1 MPPLSSEPQGGGN
14 FQYTSFSLERMGRH
28 HNEGAQ
34 TNRYNQCMNSEIN
47 SIMSILKELLPVLS
61 DRYKVEELGVFGS
74 YLRQEQSADSDLD
87 ILVTFS
93 EPPSLLKFI
102 EMENYLSDVL
112 GVKVDLVMKDALK
125 QAIGQQ
131 ILKEVIQV

>member
-1 MPPLSSEPQGGGN
+1 MD
-14 FQYTSFSLERMGRH
+14 
-28 HNEGAQ
+28 
-34 TNRYNQCMNSEIN
+34 SEITHIL
-47 SIMSILKELLPVLS
+47 SKLKELLPVLS
-61 DRYKVEELGVFGS
+61 DRYNVQELGVFGS
-74 YLRQEQSADSDLD
+74 YVRQEQDFDSDLD

-125 QAIGQQ
+125 PAIGQQ
-131 ILKEVIQV
+131 ILKEVMQV